1 MKSSKLLLVYPIF
14 FFMESGFH
22 VYDLEE
28 HDTKDTNDSHVNGK
42 LTVVWRNWDKIINN
56 PEMVYV
62 NSINPHEIKG
72 PHLHKNRTSY
82 FFCIHGEVI
91 IVIKD
96 NDNTIHEI
104 RVSQSHPSLIE
115 ISNGIPA
122 AIVNPTKEKIA
133 EVLVLADISWR
144 PNDNEMENIK
154 FENYDWEKLL
164 REN

>member
-1 MKSSKLLLVYPIF
+1 
-14 FFMESGFH
+14 
-22 VYDLEE
+22 
-28 HDTKDTNDSHVNGK
+28 
-42 LTVVWRNWDKIINN
+42 
-56 PEMVYV
+56 MVYV